1 MTASLDI
8 ARFLIAQGHAFRGH
22 DESATSLNKGNFLE
36 MLDWCKKR
44 NNKVRAAFNDCCP
57 KNAKM
62 TSHQIQKE
70 LTESCAKDISKV
82 IKDEIGENLFS
93 VLIDESRDISIAEQM
108 AMIVRFV
115 NKHGMVVE
123 RFLGLKH
130 VEDTTSNA
138 LKNLCL
144 RCLLSMDYLLLGLGD
159 KDMMEPQI

>member
-1 MTASLDI
+1 VTASLDI

-36 MLDWCKKR
+36 MLDWYKKR
-44 NNKVRAAFNDCCP
+44 NNEVRAAFNDCCP

-70 LTESCAKDISKV
+70 LTESCAKEISKV

-108 AMIVRFV
+108 AVIVRLV
-115 NKHGMVVE
+115 DV
-123 RFLGLKH
+123 
-130 VEDTTSNA
+130 
-138 LKNLCL
+138 CL
-144 RCLLSMDYLLLGLGD
+144 IIQYCHC
-159 KDMMEPQI
+159 